1 MRKVNNYKDFINE
14 EFFKRLF
21 NRKKS
26 VTPESKSRVDSCVSH
41 ILKFLSDNDVID
53 WNDFMKMTQFDK
65 DVVNKLIDSEVKNM
79 SELEDVRF
87 KIRLELSDKPQL
99 VEYQKELEDAEEY
112 EKCAM
117 IVKKL
122 SK

>member
-1 MRKVNNYKDFINE
+1 MKRVNNYKDFINE
-14 EFFKRLF
+14 EFFKRIF
-21 NRKKS
+21 NRKKKITS
-26 VTPESKSRVDSCVSH
+26 ESKSRIDSCVDH
-41 ILKFLSDNDVID
+41 ILIFLKDNEIID
-53 WNDFMKMTQFDK
+53 WNDFMNMSQFDR

-79 SELEDVRF
+79 SELEEVRF
-87 KIRLELSDKPQL
+87 KIRLELSDRPQL
-99 VEYQKELEDAEEY
+99 VEYKKELEDAEEY